1 MVAVGLVGLQS
12 LLSDNF
18 VAEKTIRQLK
28 FCFVF
33 FKKKYSLKF
42 RSSGSRPPPSWPLK
56 LCHSSQVLS
65 NRCTVTLQSA
75 ETWQGGN
82 EPAFSPRGLRV
93 FWLHIMAPNS
103 PAENIFLLFILYSEG
118 ECLLCRE
125 GAISFIL
132 ESTLTWKSFPVFS
145 FFHLCFWDSV
155 SLCSSDWLGTHHAS
169 QVWVYKCA
177 PPRLTYLSLSS
188 WPLKTGSGF

>member
-18 VAEKTIRQLK
+18 VAEKAIRQLK
-28 FCFVF
+28 FCFV

-75 ETWQGGN
+75 ET
-82 EPAFSPRGLRV
+82 
-93 FWLHIMAPNS
+93 
-103 PAENIFLLFILYSEG
+103 
-118 ECLLCRE
+118 
-125 GAISFIL
+125 
-132 ESTLTWKSFPVFS
+132 
-145 FFHLCFWDSV
+145 
-155 SLCSSDWLGTHHAS
+155 
-169 QVWVYKCA
+169 
-177 PPRLTYLSLSS
+177 
-188 WPLKTGSGF
+188 